1 MIKLIAAMIYFVYEK
16 YTRVAVNL
24 KRKKENNNKRN
35 LEIGERL
42 RDVQRD
48 QRKDI
53 NKKILAKDIDIPVR
67 SANTG
72 GS

>member
-53 NKKILAKDIDIPVR
+53 NKKILAKDIDNPVR